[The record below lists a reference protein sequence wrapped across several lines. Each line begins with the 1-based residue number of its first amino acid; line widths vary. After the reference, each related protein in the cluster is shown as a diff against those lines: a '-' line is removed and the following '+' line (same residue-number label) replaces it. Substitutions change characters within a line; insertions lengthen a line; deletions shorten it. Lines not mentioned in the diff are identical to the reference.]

1 MARVP
6 DYLDFDLEL
15 TDAGDGGFTSRV
27 LTSPKGEAS
36 ADFRMPFLG
45 ADLENVILKLGR
57 TRSGVRA
64 LGSPQHE
71 LAQRFGGQ
79 LYDAVFS
86 G

>member
-1 MARVP
+1 MPRVP

-15 TDAGDGGFTSRV
+15 TDAGDGGYTARV
-27 LTSPKGEAS
+27 LASPKGEAS

-64 LGSPQHE
+64 LGSPQQD
-71 LAQRFGGQ
+71 LARSFGT
-79 LYDAVFS
+79 
-86 G
+86 